1 MNEAYLEI
9 VELDNGDIVL
19 RPVNT
24 DENETSEPL
33 AVLTISD
40 DTKAFLQNRYFDLAK
55 CMFHAGIDFV
65 YSEDF
70 REMTDDD
77 QDILDEFESHLDI
90 SSTLH

>member
-24 DENETSEPL
+24 NEDEHSEPL

-40 DTKAFLQNRYFDLAK
+40 DTKAFLQSRYFDLAK

-70 REMTDDD
+70 SDMSEEDIMDD
-77 QDILDEFESHLDI
+77 FEAVTNI
-90 SSTLH
+90 SKTLH